1 LQGTTTTI
9 EPTTAPPIQG
19 VPNFNFVSPFDLLSS
34 AASVVVPRPLSV
46 ISAQSIPTCYLSH
59 PCSSSLS
66 LSLLPLDNNASSSP
80 QILNIPLVGNLTTL
94 TDSNEPEPPNLIP
107 ITLFTPNLNTPDT
120 MTLGGYRR
128 IGITKNSIGYL
139 VQPPS
144 SSSSSNNG
152 KKKVSKLDGGVRI
165 IDRDSGARF
174 LLDKP
179 FGDTTT
185 TTTTILHSE
194 FSKQTTTDSDDQNQT
209 SRGLL
214 ILGEKSKLA
223 IWQGR
228 DRFELPKGKDS
239 QYQPRLILLSNNSQ
253 QQQQQQGFVDVVL
266 AKFHPM
272 YPRVPK
278 LAICLSNGKVGL
290 INVEKLGKG
299 SEIVDL
305 NSLLDDDADVESVQW
320 FPSNSKEVSQIFI
333 WSRL

>member
-1 LQGTTTTI
+1 LTGQQKPK
-9 EPTTAPPIQG
+9 E
-19 VPNFNFVSPFDLLSS
+19 
-34 AASVVVPRPLSV
+34 V
-46 ISAQSIPTCYLSH
+46 ISAQSIPTLYLSY
-59 PCSSSLS
+59 PSLSTSSTLTSSSS
-66 LSLLPLDNNASSSP
+66 SSSLLPLDNASSP
-80 QILNIPLVGNLTTL
+80 QILNIPLVGNLT
-94 TDSNEPEPPNLIP
+94 DSSVNKSEPPNLIP
-107 ITLFTPNLNTPDT
+107 ITLFTPNLNSDT
-120 MTLGGYRR
+120 LRGYRR
-128 IGITKNSIGYL
+128 IGITKSSIGYL

-144 SSSSSNNG
+144 SSSSSSSNNNG
-152 KKKVSKLDGGVRI
+152 KKKVSKLGGGGGGGGVRI

-179 FGDTTT
+179 FGDTTM
-185 TTTTILHSE
+185 TTTILHSE

-253 QQQQQQGFVDVVL
+253 QQQQQQGFVVVL

-320 FPSNSKEVSQIFI
+320 LPSNPNEVSQILI
-333 WSRL
+333 WSRP